1 MKNPKQNPKLSR
13 REREILDVLYQTE
26 EASAQQ
32 VLELM
37 PDPPSY
43 SSVRA
48 LLARMLEK
56 ELVTHRQEGA
66 KYLYKPAQARAQA
79 QSSALSRMLKTFFD
93 GSIAKAANALLGEK
107 GEELTDAELD
117 ALEQAIAKAR
127 ANKRAK

>member
-1 MKNPKQNPKLSR
+1 MTKTKISR
-13 REREILDVLYQTE
+13 REREILDVLYQTG

-32 VLELM
+32 VQELM

-48 LLARMLEK
+48 LLARMIEK

-66 KYLYKPAQARAQA
+66 KYVYQPAQAREQA
-79 QSSALSRMLKTFFD
+79 QHSALSRMLKTFFD

-107 GEELTDAELD
+107 GEQLSDAELD
-117 ALEQAIAKAR
+117 ALEEAIAKAR
-127 ANKRAK
+127 AKKRAN

>member
-1 MKNPKQNPKLSR
+1 MSPQKLSR

-32 VLELM
+32 VMELM

-48 LLARMLEK
+48 LLARMIEK

-66 KYLYKPAQARAQA
+66 KYLYQPAQARAQA

-93 GSIAKAANALLGEK
+93 GSIAKAAHALLGEK
-107 GEELTDAELD
+107 GEELSDAELD

>member
-1 MKNPKQNPKLSR
+1 MSPQKLSR

-32 VLELM
+32 VMELM

-48 LLARMLEK
+48 LLARMIEK

-66 KYLYKPAQARAQA
+66 KYLYQPAQARAQA

-107 GEELTDAELD
+107 GEELSDAELD

-127 ANKRAK
+127 ANKCAK

>member
-1 MKNPKQNPKLSR
+1 MATQKLSR
-13 REREILDVLYQTE
+13 REREIMDVLYQTS

-48 LLARMLEK
+48 LLARMIEK
-56 ELVTHRQEGA
+56 QLITHRQEGA
-66 KYLYKPAQARAQA
+66 KYLYQPAVARQQA

-93 GSIAKAANALLGEK
+93 GSIAKAANALLGER
-107 GEELTDAELD
+107 GEELTEAELD
-117 ALEQAIAKAR
+117 ALERAIAQAR
-127 ANKRAK
+127 ANKRKP

>member
-1 MKNPKQNPKLSR
+1 MSPQKLSR

-32 VLELM
+32 VMELM

-48 LLARMLEK
+48 LLARMIEK

-66 KYLYKPAQARAQA
+66 KYLYQPAQARAQA

-107 GEELTDAELD
+107 GEELSDAELD

>member
-1 MKNPKQNPKLSR
+1 MSPQKLSR

-32 VLELM
+32 VMELM

-48 LLARMLEK
+48 LLARMIEK

-66 KYLYKPAQARAQA
+66 KYLYQPAQARAQA

-93 GSIAKAANALLGEK
+93 GSIALFFEGGKLGYFGK
-107 GEELTDAELD
+107 FCKKD
-117 ALEQAIAKAR
+117 K
-127 ANKRAK
+127 